1 MHVFGHAFPGSGACK
16 RSQVIISASFPC
28 ISTSFSSSFTSFC
41 ALLPL
46 ASYSSF
52 SSPLFPPAPFF
63 NQCSCCFSAAR
74 CYICCKCCSNFTVP
88 NPVLIFMFCPFVL
101 LFPPNS
107 FCLSCLLLY
116 STCPCY
122 YYSSCIFL
130 LLYASVCSIVFIFIP
145 LLSLIVLA
153 PLFTVTSTQFFC
165 CLSSFFCRLPC

>member
-1 MHVFGHAFPGSGACK
+1 MHIFGHAFPGSGACK
-16 RSQVIISASFPC
+16 ISQVIISVSFPC
-28 ISTSFSSSFTSFC
+28 ISASFSSSFTSFC

-46 ASYSSF
+46 APYSSF

-88 NPVLIFMFCPFVL
+88 NPVLIFMFFPFVL

-130 LLYASVCSIVFIFIP
+130 LLHTSVCSIVFTFIAFFPLIFLFP
-145 LLSLIVLA
+145 ALLFLLPTFLP
-153 PLFTVTSTQFFC
+153 PLFLFF
-165 CLSSFFCRLPC
+165 